1 MNLNMKS
8 FRQFA
13 LPLVLL
19 ASTLSSPAAIV
30 FDSLAGTHDATQY
43 FKGPGGMLPYAELGF
58 VMHVPSTSDYQ
69 LDSISFSFDATSL
82 VSSPTEFAA
91 FAIGTG
97 TPQGALLMTFT
108 GPTTPS
114 GIVGTYTPD
123 STFILPADTDVF
135 FRFVVPVSGG
145 VYRMKKTFDVLPS
158 SDWSFA
164 DLYIGNGTV
173 WTANTGAPLMQVNAT
188 AVPEPGS
195 AALLGAAALFVVRRR
210 RA

>member
-8 FRQFA
+8 IRHFA

-19 ASTLSSPAAIV
+19 ASTLSAPAAIV
-30 FDSLAGTHDATQY
+30 FDTLAATHDSTQF
-43 FKGPGGMLPYAELGF
+43 FKGPGGFLPYAELGF

-69 LDSISFSFDATSL
+69 LDSISFSFDGTSL

-97 TPQGALLMTFT
+97 TPQGVLLMTFT
-108 GPTTPS
+108 GPTAPS

-123 STFILPADTDVF
+123 SAFTLPADTDVF

-145 VYRMKKTFDVLPS
+145 VYRMKKTFDVLPT
-158 SDWSFA
+158 SDWSFG
-164 DLYIGNGTV
+164 DLYIGNGTD

-195 AALLGAAALFVVRRR
+195 VALLGAAVFLLVGRR